1 MIDVAQAPEEQD
13 GGPDVVEPLPVQQ
26 DQVEEP
32 PIPQVSLTFLLV
44 SGKRKTMS
52 FDHETTIGRV
62 KELAWNGW
70 PNG

>member
-1 MIDVAQAPEEQD
+1 MENVAQ
-13 GGPDVVEPLPVQQ
+13 V
-26 DQVEEP
+26 QVEDEERLEVQPSTQDPEIEP

-62 KELAWNGW
+62 RELAWNGW
-70 PNG
+70 PNGQ